1 MSGFLFRSFLLVAS
15 NFDNLDIKVSFDISS
30 LGIHRIFPLVN
41 YMNLFIGSG
50 AISPISF
57 IFSPCLLPFFTKNDH
72 ILMHPF
78 MCARIIHHLVV
89 VGHILHNFTSAQNL
103 NTYKNILHDFVH
115 KLWLFCLVPSKIFCY
130 CCQFESDVEAE
141 FIDLIEYT
149 AKICNKDDIA
159 CGVALK
165 L

>member
-1 MSGFLFRSFLLVAS
+1 MTISKFYTNNLFVWLSFSCIAS

-30 LGIHRIFPLVN
+30 FGIHRIFPLVN

-89 VGHILHNFTSAQNL
+89 VGHILHKLLHAHNFKRINIY
-103 NTYKNILHDFVH
+103 YKILYINYDYICAFKYFV
-115 KLWLFCLVPSKIFCY
+115 
-130 CCQFESDVEAE
+130 
-141 FIDLIEYT
+141 
-149 AKICNKDDIA
+149 
-159 CGVALK
+159 VASFSRMLK
-165 L
+165 LNL